1 MDEVVQSQ
9 SEVVEPVAAVEPAAP
24 VTEVRR
30 EMVSAEKFIL
40 STYEVDSYEGLSELT
55 GLPVKTCYT
64 RYSQLKKK
72 GANLNTFKG
81 ATGKGGRKRTDMSA
95 INAKV
100 AALRASATTESET
113 APSA

>member
-1 MDEVVQSQ
+1 MSDEVVQSE
-9 SEVVEPVAAVEPAAP
+9 SEVVEPAAPVVP

-40 STYEVDSYEGLSELT
+40 ATYEVDSYEGLSELT

-72 GANLNTFKG
+72 GADLNTFKG

-100 AALRASATTESET
+100 AALRAAAET
-113 APSA
+113 SPSA